1 MLSNMKSLKAIKQN
15 NYKREMLIKILLE
28 SAKIGL
34 VAKNLLM
41 VILLNYFMFFII

>member
-1 MLSNMKSLKAIKQN
+1 MLNNMKSLKAIKQN
-15 NYKREMLIKILLE
+15 NYKREKLINIVLE

-41 VILLNYFMFFII
+41 VILLYYFIFFII